1 MAPTNFLGLTSL
13 GTLHTAIGL
22 IALIAGSI
30 ALVRDRRIS
39 AGNLVGKVY
48 LLATIILAVT
58 GFGIFQ
64 HGGFGKPHTLGIATL
79 VVLGIVAVA
88 ANTSFYGRFS
98 RYVETVGY
106 SATFLFNWIPTVA
119 EGTTR
124 LPPGAPLFSS
134 PEAPAIQGI
143 TGFLFL
149 AFLVGATLQ
158 VRQLRAQQRAAP
170 APA

>member
-22 IALIAGSI
+22 IALIAGII
-30 ALVRDRRIS
+30 ALVRDKRIAAS
-39 AGNLVGKVY
+39 NLTGKIYV
-48 LLATIILAVT
+48 LATIIAALT

-64 HGGFGKPHTLGIATL
+64 HGGFGKPHTLGIVTL
-79 VVLGIVAVA
+79 IVLGIVAVA
-88 ANTSFYGRFS
+88 ANTNFYGRFS

-106 SATFLFNWIPTVA
+106 SATFFFNWIPTVA

-124 LPPGAPLFSS
+124 LPPGKPLFPNADA
-134 PEAPAIQGI
+134 PEIAGI

-149 AFLVGATLQ
+149 LFLIGATLQ
-158 VRQLRAQQRAAP
+158 VLKLRAQLRPLAAS
-170 APA
+170 A